1 MENRTTIVTNFNGE
15 HLVDGDEV
23 YVYGSPV
30 LTDGPVKVSV
40 INGNYLGIEGLRKDN
55 GGVDRLYFS
64 RHTGHCPPY
73 GADQLF
79 LGKPTIST
87 EKVPPLL
94 PVADFSDLKVGDPVY
109 IKGSEHFADG
119 YAEVTEDS
127 RWADDARCK
136 VKGRNSAYPSYDACW
151 IMDAAGKVAG
161 LEDHRT
167 LFHSKHEAE
176 EYQRALENQDTITTI
191 TGPTTFTRE
200 VIKRTPPTFANLYD
214 GSVEESEPW
223 WVHHSTLEQAEDG
236 RGGSVHLNPS
246 FVATVELPGKIQ
258 EYRQQIDGETGKVV
272 DEEVVG

>member
-1 MENRTTIVTNFNGE
+1 MENRITIVTNFNGE
-15 HLVDGDEV
+15 HLVEGDEI

-30 LTDGPVKVSV
+30 FADGPVKVSFL
-40 INGNYLGIEGLRKDN
+40 NGNYLSAEGLRKDN
-55 GGVDRLYFS
+55 GSVDSLYFS

-79 LGKPTIST
+79 LGKPTIT
-87 EKVPPLL
+87 TDGLPLL

-119 YAEVTEDS
+119 YAEVTEDN
-127 RWADDARCK
+127 RWAGVASYR
-136 VKGRNSAYPSYDACW
+136 VKGHNSAYPSYDACW

-176 EYQRALENQDTITTI
+176 EYQRALESADIITTV

-214 GSVEESEPW
+214 GSAEESEPW
-223 WVHHSTLEQAEDG
+223 WAHHSTLVQAEYG
-236 RGGSVHLNPS
+236 RRGSVSLNPS

>member
-15 HLVDGDEV
+15 HLVEGDEV

-30 LTDGPVKVSV
+30 LADGPVKVSAV
-40 INGNYLGIEGLRKDN
+40 NGSYLSIEGLRKDN
-55 GGVDRLYFS
+55 GRVDRLYFS
-64 RHTGHCPPY
+64 KHTGRCPAH
-73 GADQLF
+73 GANQLF
-79 LGKPTIST
+79 LGKPTITT
-87 EKVPPLL
+87 EKVLPLL

-119 YAEVTEDS
+119 YAEVTEDN

-136 VKGRNSAYPSYDACW
+136 VRGRNSAYPSYDACW
-151 IMDAAGKVAG
+151 IMDAAGRVAG

-176 EYQRALENQDTITTI
+176 EYQRTLESADIITV
-191 TGPTTFTRE
+191 TGPTTFTRK
-200 VIKRTPPTFANLYD
+200 VFKRTPPTFANLYD
-214 GSVEESEPW
+214 GSAEGSEPW
-223 WVHHSTLEQAEDG
+223 WAHNPTFEQAWYG
-236 RGGSVHLNPS
+236 RGGSVPLNPS

-258 EYRQQIDGETGKVV
+258 EYRQQIDGETGRVV